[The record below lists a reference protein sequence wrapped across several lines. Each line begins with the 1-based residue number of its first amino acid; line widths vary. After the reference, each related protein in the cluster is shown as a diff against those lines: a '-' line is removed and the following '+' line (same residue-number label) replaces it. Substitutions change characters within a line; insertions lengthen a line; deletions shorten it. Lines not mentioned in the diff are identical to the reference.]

1 MLTFGRI
8 VSALRTKHDA
18 VTSLTYYCLIS
29 LESKAKPNYGFSWS
43 VVSRK
48 TKCREF
54 PRGTWSVLEAEPTP
68 TLFDNQLTT

>member
-8 VSALRTKHDA
+8 VSALRTEHDA
-18 VTSLTYYCLIS
+18 VTSLTYCLVP
-29 LESKAKPNYGFSWS
+29 LESKAKPNYGFSPS
-43 VVSRK
+43 VVSPK

-68 TLFDNQLTT
+68 TLFDHQPTT